1 MSIQLSYNKQKFAW
15 VLINYSERKSKKK
28 DNFRSSFFSIILR
41 GLKFSFFEMMQWEKL
56 LYKTMNNKSYK
67 IPNT

>member
-41 GLKFSFFEMMQWEKL
+41 GLKFSFFEMMQYEMMQREKL
-56 LYKTMNNKSYK
+56 LYKTMKQ
-67 IPNT
+67 